1 MTGYNMRSIII
12 DDELPNRENLRVL
25 LKRYCP
31 EAEVVAEAA
40 DVEEGL
46 KVIHLYQPDLLFLD
60 IQLHGRS
67 GFELLKQLS
76 GITFEIIFIT
86 AYNNYGIQA
95 VKFAALDYLL
105 KPIDIE
111 ELQLAVK
118 KASDKLS
125 KKKRNERLEY
135 LVDYLKTG
143 RELPL
148 KIALPQNKEILY
160 IEVKE
165 IIRCEANNM
174 YTNFFLNTGEKIL
187 VSQTLKEND
196 TILSAYGFIRTHQSH
211 LVNINY
217 VRSWLKEDGGCLL
230 LKDHTRIP
238 VSKVNREKIKSI
250 LSHQTP
256 D

>member
-1 MTGYNMRSIII
+1 MRSIII
-12 DDELPNRENLRVL
+12 EDESPNRENLRAL

-31 EAEVVAEAA
+31 QVEVIAEAA

-46 KVIHLYQPDLLFLD
+46 KVINQYKPDLLFLD

-76 GITFEIIFIT
+76 EITFEIIFIT

-95 VKFAALDYLL
+95 IKFAALDYLL

-125 KKKRNERLEY
+125 KKNINERLEY

-238 VSKVNREKIKSI
+238 VSKVNREKVKSI